1 MLSKNYT
8 GTLRYSQILAI
19 HTRTRARTH
28 THTHTH
34 THTRAHTHTPT
45 HAHAQ
50 KWFMMLRAAC
60 LMTPR

>member
-34 THTRAHTHTPT
+34 THPRTHTR
-45 HAHAQ
+45 
-50 KWFMMLRAAC
+50 KNGL
-60 LMTPR
+60 